1 MFLVLPV
8 VGGLLVNNHIRD
20 RNRRHGAHKFF
31 DMVLEQQRLQAEA
44 AQRAQQLAAAQ
55 AEHARAAEA
64 ARVKDL
70 ADAQAKAQQAEA
82 EKLAIVQ
89 HIPAIEITGRS
100 IGLFGLISSGKSTL
114 VNSLLG
120 RTVAEVGIG
129 DTTMAVTQYQGI
141 GYTLWDA
148 PGYSDEYDYTANDE
162 RVAIIKALSL
172 RIVVVT
178 ATINSIIK
186 FLTLLQQLSL
196 PTVIVVNK
204 CDLATAADLQQFKA
218 KIAAEVAAHG
228 LSCDVYF
235 ISADKPASFTEDWDR
250 LVMRITSC

>member
-1 MFLVLPV
+1 MFLVPAAI
-8 VGGLLVNNHIRD
+8 VGLVVNNQ
-20 RNRRHGAHKFF
+20 NRIANER
-31 DMVLEQQRLQAEA
+31 RA
-44 AQRAQQLAAAQ
+44 ATAQ
-55 AEHARAAEA
+55 AEHRRLQEAAVRQAKQLADMQAEQARAAEA

-82 EKLAIVQ
+82 DRLAIAQ

-120 RTVAEVGIG
+120 RQEAKVGLG
-129 DTTMAVTQYQGI
+129 DTTTLVTPYQGI

-148 PGYSDEYDYTANDE
+148 PGYSDEYDYTTGTE
-162 RVAIIKALSL
+162 QVAFLKALSL

-204 CDLATAADLQQFKA
+204 CDLAADTNELLSFKA
-218 KIAAEVAAHG
+218 KIAEELTVHG
-228 LSCDVYF
+228 LTCDVYF
-235 ISADKPASFTEDWDR
+235 ISAVSPSTFTEEWDK
-250 LVMRITSC
+250 LVMRVTSC